1 MKNNVILY
9 TFTCFYLLSF
19 MNYWIKKTSN
29 IEKCMTLRYLS
40 KSDYFT
46 FKMYILHHVMFYIS
60 WNVAIY
66 MKYIFVFSIAVFY
79 HSPSILFWFL
89 YILEKC
95 YIRMISGLFIRF
107 LNCNYILSFLK
118 CIDNQPS
125 MRLNCIDNSHMI
137 KSFRPKKLWEKEK
150 AIFTLS
156 FAFTFSI
163 KKALRD
169 TCMDVQFKNIFV
181 VVAFFFFNLFL
192 LLFL

>member
-1 MKNNVILY
+1 MNKSDRNILSCHEWKELKLY
-9 TFTCFYLLSF
+9 CGILSF
-19 MNYWIKKTSN
+19 S
-29 IEKCMTLRYLS
+29 
-40 KSDYFT
+40 
-46 FKMYILHHVMFYIS
+46 
-60 WNVAIY
+60 IY
-66 MKYIFVFSIAVFY
+66 
-79 HSPSILFWFL
+79 SIL
-89 YILEKC
+89 ILVYLKKC
-95 YIRMISGLFIRF
+95 YILMISGLFIRF

-169 TCMDVQFKNIFV
+169 TCMDVQFKNISV
-181 VVAFFFFNLFL
+181 VVAFFFFSLFL